1 MTWNSN
7 SIEAPV
13 LRMQN
18 DFLETPALHLTLPQ
32 AVRRFGVDKT
42 TYEAVLDALV
52 DAKVLTKGPGG
63 VYTRFFPRGFNRG
76 RIRERR
82 NARARRLANQ
92 DSFAGGNRPLE
103 SDGPA
108 GPRSRTMSRVPAK
121 TTPLTDAEIFAEA
134 RLALDRHPT
143 MPGTVRVHIDDG
155 VATLTGSVRRS
166 SERAEADKA
175 VRRVHGVRRLVNKIT
190 VAQTPSTEGFQPPD
204 NLS

>member
-42 TYEAVLDALV
+42 TCEAVLDALV

-63 VYTRFFPRGFNRG
+63 VREVLPARLRS
-76 RIRERR
+76 RSIRERR

-204 NLS
+204 DLS